1 MHRWYHLMFTAKIPY
16 VKLTSATVY
25 GNTCKKNV
33 FLMHRPKRYSISR
46 KRQYLRNIAKRKKR
60 HDKTAGY
67 HNLHDG
73 YKR

>member
-1 MHRWYHLMFTAKIPY
+1 MVTPAKKMF
-16 VKLTSATVY
+16 
-25 GNTCKKNV
+25 

-46 KRQYLRNIAKRKKR
+46 ERQYLRNIAKRKKR

-67 HNLHDG
+67 HNLNDG